1 MYTLE
6 YDTEGRLQIIRN
18 TNIEIFY
25 SRSTFSQLLRL
36 KFEICSELLRGA
48 QSTCIDDVNTEVITL
63 RSIHTKVDTVE
74 VDEKDG
80 VNNKT
85 KERCLLSS
93 AESIMQCLLVVSCK
107 DFLIKTQ

>member
-1 MYTLE
+1 ME
-6 YDTEGRLQIIRN
+6 HV
-18 TNIEIFY
+18 F
-25 SRSTFSQLLRL
+25 QLLRL

-74 VDEKDG
+74 VDEKDD

-85 KERCLLSS
+85 KERC
-93 AESIMQCLLVVSCK
+93 
-107 DFLIKTQ
+107 